1 MELPVVTVRGEAFRE
16 VAPEVA
22 SFSVTA
28 SARDKDRETTLQRLR
43 ERAAAVGAVLDRVAT
58 EKRETGHL
66 QVHPELK
73 RGGERVSAYAGSVTT
88 NVTVTDFEVLG
99 ELMLRLAEI
108 DQTSVAGPWW
118 QLRPDSTAGA
128 EVRTAAIRN
137 ALRKAHEYAEAVG
150 SEVHGLIEIADDGVG
165 GGAQPVMMRAMT
177 AAAYDTGA
185 PDLDVEPQAQT
196 VSAAVVVR
204 VSISEPRDL

>member
-1 MELPVVTVRGEAFRE
+1 MVTVRGEAFRE

-28 SARDKDRETTLQRLR
+28 SARDRDRETTLRRLR
-43 ERAAAVGAVLDRVAT
+43 ERAAAVGGALDGVVT

-73 RGGERVSAYAGSVTT
+73 RGGERVSAYVGSVTT
-88 NVTVTDFEVLG
+88 NVTVSEFDGLG
-99 ELMLRLAEI
+99 ELMLRLAEL
-108 DQTSVAGPWW
+108 DQTSVSGPWW

-128 EVRTAAIRN
+128 EVRTAAIRT

-150 SEVHGLIEIADDGVG
+150 SDVHGLIEIADDGVG
-165 GGAQPVMMRAMT
+165 GGAQPMMMRAMA

-185 PDLDVEPQAQT
+185 PELDVEPQAQT

>member
-28 SARDKDRETTLQRLR
+28 SARDKDRETTLRRLR
-43 ERAAAVGAVLDRVAT
+43 ERAAAVGAVLDGVAT
-58 EKRETGHL
+58 EKRETGRL

-137 ALRKAHEYAEAVG
+137 ALRKAHEYAEAVS

>member
-1 MELPVVTVRGEAFRE
+1 
-16 VAPEVA
+16 VA

-28 SARDKDRETTLQRLR
+28 SARDKDRDTTLRRLR
-43 ERAAAVGAVLDRVAT
+43 ERAAAVGAVLDGVAT
-58 EKRETGHL
+58 DKRETGHL

-73 RGGERVSAYAGSVTT
+73 RGGERVVAYAGSVTT
-88 NVTVTDFEVLG
+88 NVTVSEFDGLG
-99 ELMLRLAEI
+99 ELMLGLAELE
-108 DQTSVAGPWW
+108 QTSVSGPWW

-128 EVRTAAIRN
+128 EVRTAAIRD

-165 GGAQPVMMRAMT
+165 GGGAHPMMARA
-177 AAAYDTGA
+177 AAAYDMGT
-185 PDLDVEPQAQT
+185 PELDVEPQAQT